1 MATRANARITA
12 VLAAADTVRDLATNA
27 SSWLADR
34 DEFGTIEQ
42 VGLFTSPANVALP
55 RHANGRIASSRSQ
68 TAYDLAA

>member
-12 VLAAADTVRDLATNA
+12 VLAAADQVRDLATTA

-34 DEFGTIEQ
+34 DEFGTIDE
-42 VGLFTSPANVALP
+42 VGLFTSPTHVALP
-55 RHANGRIASSRSQ
+55 RRANGRIASSRSQ